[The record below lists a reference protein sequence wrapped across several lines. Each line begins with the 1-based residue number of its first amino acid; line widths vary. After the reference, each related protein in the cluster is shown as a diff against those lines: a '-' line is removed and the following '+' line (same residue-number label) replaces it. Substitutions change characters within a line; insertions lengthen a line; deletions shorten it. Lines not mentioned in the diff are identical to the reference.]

1 MSLRFVQRWRRGRG
15 GTVGRFLLRR
25 LWLSAI
31 TLVLV
36 SVVVFAVAEVL
47 PGDVGRTILGPF
59 ATNEQVERLN
69 RELGLERPL
78 VVRYAGWLGDFV
90 RGEWGDSFLLNTPV
104 RPLVVERAVNS
115 VLLGAFALAFIVP
128 VSIGLGVLA
137 ALYRDGFIDRAIS
150 VTGLSLIALPEFVVG
165 VIVLVIFAVE
175 LGWFPVSSQVP
186 SANPVDV
193 VRQFFLPSIPLML
206 VLFGYIARMARA
218 GTVEALASD
227 YVRTA
232 VLKGLSR
239 WALIWRHVLRNALL
253 PTISVVSVQ
262 VGYLFGGLVVVETL
276 FNYPGIGK
284 LLLDSAVGHDLPVLE
299 ATVLVVA
306 LLYMLSNL
314 VADSLY
320 AVLNPRIRVGR

>member
-1 MSLRFVQRWRRGRG
+1 M
-15 GTVGRFLLRR
+15 GRFLLRR

-31 TLVLV
+31 TLLLV
-36 SVVVFAVAEVL
+36 SIVLFAVAEVL

-59 ATNEQVERLN
+59 ATNEQVAQLN
-69 RELGLERPL
+69 RELGLDRPL
-78 VVRYAGWLGDFV
+78 PVRYVEWLGGFISGD
-90 RGEWGDSFLLNTPV
+90 WGQSPLLNTPV
-104 RPLVVERAVNS
+104 RPLVVERMINS
-115 VLLGAFALAFIVP
+115 LMLATFALALVVP

-137 ALYRDGFIDRAIS
+137 ALHRNGPIDRVIS
-150 VTGLSLIALPEFVVG
+150 VTGLSLIALPEFVAG
-165 VIVLVIFAVE
+165 VVVLVVFAVQ
-175 LGWFPVSSQVP
+175 LGWFPVSSEVP

-193 VRQFFLPSIPLML
+193 IRQFLLPSIPLVL

-218 GTVEALASD
+218 GTVEALDSN

-232 VLKGLSR
+232 VLKGLPR
-239 WALIWRHVLRNALL
+239 RTLIWRHVLRNALL

-262 VGYLFGGLVVVETL
+262 VGYLFGGLVVTESL

-299 ATVLVVA
+299 ATVLVIAV
-306 LLYMLSNL
+306 LYMLSNL

-320 AVLNPRIRVGR
+320 AVLNPRIRVPR

>member
-1 MSLRFVQRWRRGRG
+1 M
-15 GTVGRFLLRR
+15 GRFLLRR

-31 TLVLV
+31 TLLLV
-36 SVVVFAVAEVL
+36 SIVLFAVAEVL

-59 ATNEQVERLN
+59 ATNEQVAQLN
-69 RELGLERPL
+69 RELGLDRPL
-78 VVRYAGWLGDFV
+78 PVRYVEWLGGFISGD
-90 RGEWGDSFLLNTPV
+90 WGQSPLLNTPV
-104 RPLVVERAVNS
+104 RPLVVERMINS
-115 VLLGAFALAFIVP
+115 LMLATFALALVVP

-137 ALYRDGFIDRAIS
+137 ALHRVGPIDRVIS
-150 VTGLSLIALPEFVVG
+150 VTGLSLIALPEFVAG
-165 VIVLVIFAVE
+165 VVVLVVFAVQ
-175 LGWFPVSSQVP
+175 LGWFPVSSEVP

-193 VRQFFLPSIPLML
+193 IRQFLLPSIPLVL

-218 GTVEALASD
+218 GTVEALDSN

-232 VLKGLSR
+232 VLKGLPR
-239 WALIWRHVLRNALL
+239 RTLIWRHVLRNALL

-262 VGYLFGGLVVVETL
+262 VGYLFGGLVVTETL

-299 ATVLVVA
+299 ATVLVIAV
-306 LLYMLSNL
+306 LYMLSNL

-320 AVLNPRIRVGR
+320 AVLNPRIRVPR